1 MAKKDY
7 SRRTKKDISIDDLNQ
22 DAPQSGQPE
31 YDASSKIDIEGII
44 EKHSSEISILKIV
57 TIAVSIAMLILTV
70 VVVLSGEKPHS
81 IVKKIIIIICMEL
94 PAMAFALMCNDLIYK
109 MFIKRVVKSID
120 AIKYYKLRRRKP
132 KVLKRALAFDVPLWS
147 CSNKNVTEIEI
158 GDTTITASQFG
169 YYKSKGRNRGSVPI
183 YEGECYAVDIQN
195 KSIPDGIW
203 LTYHKH
209 SFLKESG
216 HQCKSKHYTLY
227 ADTAEALDNC
237 DKKEIY
243 AIGNRIYN
251 YIRCPFTI
259 YFEKGVMYYIDADPH
274 NEDFEMGAFNYDIN
288 KILRRD
294 LGILSYRIEFAKILA
309 SA

>member
-1 MAKKDY
+1 MATNDY
-7 SRRTKKDISIDDLNQ
+7 SSRTKKDISIDDLNQ

-31 YDASSKIDIEGII
+31 YDTSSKIDIEGII

-70 VVVLSGEKPHS
+70 VVVLTGEKPHS

-94 PAMAFALMCNDLIYK
+94 PSMAIALMCNDLIYK

-120 AIKYYKLRRRKP
+120 AIKYFKLRRRKP
-132 KVLKRALAFDVPLWS
+132 KVLRRALAFDVPLWS

-183 YEGECYAVDIQN
+183 YEGECYAVNIQN

-203 LTYHKH
+203 LTYRNHR
-209 SFLKESG
+209 FLKESIR
-216 HQCKSKHYTLY
+216 QCKSKHYTLY

-251 YIRCPFTI
+251 HIHCPFTI
-259 YFEKGVMYYIDADPH
+259 YFEQGVMYYIDADPH
-274 NEDFEMGAFNYDIN
+274 NENFEMGVFNYDIN
-288 KILRRD
+288 IIMRRD
-294 LGILSYRIEFAKILA
+294 LGILSDRIEFAKILA